1 MRIRAFLSLIAAA
14 SLGVNTSAGAPLPG
28 PAELVGG
35 TILTE
40 HGPGMGGY
48 SGVHVATDGATLMV
62 LSDRGTM
69 VRGRLI
75 RNANGRITGADL
87 GRAVALLDLNGKPLG
102 KRRNDAEGLAIGADG
117 TIFIAFEGVSR
128 VEARQTPADQPRILP
143 PHPDFAAFP
152 PNGGLESLAIDA
164 NGTLYTIPEQ
174 YRLPDG
180 TIPVYRLANGQWDR
194 LRSLPATGDGFEP
207 VEADI
212 GPDGKLYL
220 LERRFRGVLGFS
232 SKVRRFSLTGNDPGE
247 TLLTTRSGQHDNLE
261 GLSVWR
267 DPDGALRLTMI
278 SDNNFFPAQ
287 RSEIVEYRL
296 RDALVPPP
304 ATQ

>member
-1 MRIRAFLSLIAAA
+1 MRIRAFLSLIAAVLA
-14 SLGVNTSAGAPLPG
+14 GSGTSAGAPLPG
-28 PAELVGG
+28 PAEFVGG
-35 TILTE
+35 VVLTGR
-40 HGPGMGGY
+40 GPDAGGY
-48 SGVHVATDGATLMV
+48 SGLKVADDGVTLLV
-62 LSDRGTM
+62 LSDQGAL
-69 VRGRLI
+69 VQGRLV
-75 RNANGRITGADL
+75 RNTTGRIIGADL
-87 GRAVALLDLNGKPLG
+87 GRTVTLLDLNGKPLG
-102 KRRNDAEGLAIGADG
+102 NGRTDAEGLAVGADG
-117 TIFIAFEGVSR
+117 TIFISFEGLPR
-128 VEARQTPADQPRILP
+128 IEARKTASDLPRTLA
-143 PHPDFAAFP
+143 PHADFAAFP

-164 NGTLYTIPEQ
+164 NGTFYAIPEQ

-180 TIPVYRLANGQWDR
+180 TIPVYRLAKGQWDR
-194 LRSLPATGDGFEP
+194 LRSLPAPGEGFDP

-212 GPDGKLYL
+212 GPDDKLYL

-232 SKVRRFSLTGNDPGE
+232 SRVRRFSLTGNDPGE